1 MLEVFVAPVV
11 GYAVLVT
18 LAVTWAEL
26 MAERAWRLDA
36 RAAAAAPV
44 QVEEVVEELRRAA

>member
-26 MAERAWRLDA
+26 MAERAWRRDA
-36 RAAAAAPV
+36 RAAVGAPLHV
-44 QVEEVVEELRRAA
+44 EVVEELRRAA